1 VWIRSRHTRA
11 PLDALSGALTGPRA
25 GVYSRREQQGGE
37 RVVQRYQIRLIGLGT
52 VLSALLTACASA
64 GPAGPAESPVPA
76 AAPTAA
82 PSVLTPTAVPS
93 AVAPPAAE
101 SIRFGVLSAATDAGI
116 FIAQDLGYF
125 REQGVEVEMVP
136 FDSAA
141 RMVAPLGAG
150 QLDAGGG
157 SHSAGLFNAVAR
169 GIELKLVADKGVSSA
184 GHGFQALVFRKDL
197 ADSGRLRNTADLRGR
212 RVALPARGI
221 TAEASLERW
230 LRAGGLSVDDVELA
244 ELNFGEHGAA
254 LGGRSVDA
262 AISIEPFLTFIVERG
277 IGVVHQRSDEF
288 MPGYQLAEV
297 IYSGQFAREHAEA
310 GQRFATAYLRGVR
323 YYNDAFDQGDA
334 AKRQETIN
342 ILTRNTAV
350 KDPTLYDRM
359 VMPGLAPDGRLNVA
373 SIAED
378 QDLWLASGL
387 QQARVNLDDVVDH
400 RFVDAAAATLGP
412 YR

>member
-1 VWIRSRHTRA
+1 MLRRSLACVVVW
-11 PLDALSGALTGPRA
+11 ALTG
-25 GVYSRREQQGGE
+25 
-37 RVVQRYQIRLIGLGT
+37 T
-52 VLSALLTACASA
+52 WLSACAPAAPAAPTASRAPAAAAGSA
-64 GPAGPAESPVPA
+64 ATATPVPA
-76 AAPTAA
+76 AAP
-82 PSVLTPTAVPS
+82 
-93 AVAPPAAE
+93 APPAAE
-101 SIRFGVLSAATDAGI
+101 AVRFGVLSAATDAGL

-157 SHSAGLFNAVAR
+157 SHSAGMFNAVAR
-169 GIELKLVADKGVSSA
+169 GIELKLVADKGVSSP

-197 ADSGRLRNTADLRGR
+197 VDSGRLRGIPDLRGQ

-244 ELNFGEHGAA
+244 ELNFAEHSAA
-254 LGGRSVDA
+254 LGGQSVEA

-288 MPGYQLAEV
+288 TPGYQLAEV
-297 IYSGQFAREHAEA
+297 IFSGQFAREHAEA
-310 GQRFATAYLRGVR
+310 GRRFITAYLRGVR
-323 YYNDAFDQGDA
+323 YYNDAFDKGDA
-334 AKRQETIN
+334 AKRQEAVA

-350 KDPTLYDRM
+350 KDPALYDRM

-378 QDLWLASGL
+378 QELWLASGL
-387 QQARVNLDDVVDH
+387 QQARANLDEIVDH
-400 RFVDAAAATLGP
+400 RFVDAAVAALGP

>member
-1 VWIRSRHTRA
+1 VTSI
-11 PLDALSGALTGPRA
+11 P
-25 GVYSRREQQGGE
+25 
-37 RVVQRYQIRLIGLGT
+37 
-52 VLSALLTACASA
+52 AS
-64 GPAGPAESPVPA
+64 A
-76 AAPTAA
+76 AAPA
-82 PSVLTPTAVPS
+82 
-93 AVAPPAAE
+93 APPAPSAE
-101 SIRFGVLSAATDAGI
+101 TVRFGVLSAATDAGI

-125 REQGVEVEMVP
+125 REQGIEVEMVP

-169 GIELKLVADKGVSSA
+169 GIELKLVADKGVSSS

-197 ADSGRLRNTADLRGR
+197 VDTGRLRGTADLRGQ

-244 ELNFGEHGAA
+244 ELNFAEHGAA
-254 LGGRSVDA
+254 LGGQSVEA

-288 MPGYQLAEV
+288 TPGYQLAEV
-297 IYSGQFAREHAEA
+297 IYSGQFARERAEA
-310 GQRFATAYLRGVR
+310 GRRFMIAYLEGVR
-323 YYNDAFDQGDA
+323 YYNDAFDKGDA

-342 ILTRNTAV
+342 ILTRNTTV
-350 KDPTLYDRM
+350 KDAALYDRM
-359 VMPGLAPDGRLNVA
+359 VMPGLAPDGHLNVA
-373 SIAED
+373 SLTED
-378 QDLWLASGL
+378 QDYFLASGL
-387 QQARVNLDDVVDH
+387 QQQRIDINTLVDH
-400 RFVDAAAATLGP
+400 SFADAAVQTLGP

>member
-1 VWIRSRHTRA
+1 MLHRGAGLV
-11 PLDALSGALTGPRA
+11 ALGT
-25 GVYSRREQQGGE
+25 
-37 RVVQRYQIRLIGLGT
+37 LIG
-52 VLSALLTACASA
+52 VLLAACA
-64 GPAGPAESPVPA
+64 PAAPVNAIASPAPIADARPPVTSIPASA
-76 AAPTAA
+76 AAPA
-82 PSVLTPTAVPS
+82 
-93 AVAPPAAE
+93 APPAPSAE
-101 SIRFGVLSAATDAGI
+101 TVRFGVLSAATDAGI

-125 REQGVEVEMVP
+125 REQGIEVEMVP

-169 GIELKLVADKGVSSA
+169 GIELKLVADKGVSSS

-197 ADSGRLRNTADLRGR
+197 VDTGRLRGTADLRGQ

-244 ELNFGEHGAA
+244 ELNFAEHGAA
-254 LGGRSVDA
+254 LGGQSVEA

-288 MPGYQLAEV
+288 TPGYQLAEV
-297 IYSGQFAREHAEA
+297 IYSGQFARERAEA
-310 GQRFATAYLRGVR
+310 GRRFMIAYLEGVR
-323 YYNDAFDQGDA
+323 YYNDAFDKGDA

-342 ILTRNTAV
+342 ILTRNTTV
-350 KDPTLYDRM
+350 KDAALYDRM
-359 VMPGLAPDGRLNVA
+359 VMPGLAPDGHLNVA
-373 SIAED
+373 SLTED
-378 QDLWLASGL
+378 QDYFLASGL
-387 QQARVNLDDVVDH
+387 QQQRIDINTLVDH
-400 RFVDAAAATLGP
+400 SFADAAVQTLGP

>member
-1 VWIRSRHTRA
+1 MTGLRGV
-11 PLDALSGALTGPRA
+11 ALLVPWVAA
-25 GVYSRREQQGGE
+25 
-37 RVVQRYQIRLIGLGT
+37 
-52 VLSALLTACASA
+52 AWLLTACAPAAPAAAPAGPVPPAA
-64 GPAGPAESPVPA
+64 GPAPASGGAAPS

-82 PSVLTPTAVPS
+82 TA
-93 AVAPPAAE
+93 ADPPAAE
-101 SIRFGVLSAATDAGI
+101 PVRFGVLSAATDAGI
-116 FIAQDLGYF
+116 FIAQELGYF
-125 REQGVEVEMVP
+125 REQGVDLDLVP

-169 GIELKLVADKGVSSA
+169 GIDLKLVADKGVSSP

-197 ADSGRLRNTADLRGR
+197 ADSGRLRSTADLRGL

-230 LRAGGLSVDDVELA
+230 LRAGGLGTDDVELT
-244 ELNFGEHGAA
+244 ELNFAEHGAA
-254 LGGRSVDA
+254 LSGQSVEA

-288 MPGYQLAEV
+288 TPGYQLAEI
-297 IYSGQFAREHAEA
+297 IYSGQFARDRAEA
-310 GQRFATAYLRGVR
+310 GRRFMIAYLKGVR
-323 YYNDAFDQGDA
+323 YYDDAFDGGDA
-334 AKRQETIN
+334 AKRQEAVA
-342 ILTRNTAV
+342 ILTRSTAV
-350 KDPTLYDRM
+350 KDPALYDRM
-359 VMPGLAPDGRLNVA
+359 VMPGLDPNGRLNVA

-387 QQARVNLDDVVDH
+387 QQARVNLDEVVDPS
-400 RFVDAAAATLGP
+400 FTDAAVAALGP